1 MSLRTRLI
9 VAFVLLSVVPLT
21 AVTLYSYYSSVR
33 TFQRA
38 VERDASQAAGDI
50 SRRMTMVTDDVG
62 RRVDRLFAMAA
73 AKTPRI
79 RSATAPTR
87 FRARMAR
94 CWVMRQ
100 RWSTRSSSSR
110 FPRFRRCAAGAPGC
124 ARRRHIRLT
133 TATARH
139 PAHPPGG
146 RRPPPPMVVDVPG
159 ILAQTIRP

>member
-9 VAFVLLSVVPLT
+9 VAFLLLSVVPLT

-73 AKTPRI
+73 AENPEEPQRDRADEI
-79 RSATAPTR
+79 R
-87 FRARMAR
+87 
-94 CWVMRQ
+94 
-100 RWSTRSSSSR
+100 
-110 FPRFRRCAAGAPGC
+110 AAHGADAG
-124 ARRRHIRLT
+124 
-133 TATARH
+133 
-139 PAHPPGG
+139 
-146 RRPPPPMVVDVPG
+146 
-159 ILAQTIRP
+159 